1 MLRDF
6 GDVSV
11 LLPIKARCVAEAI
24 LKDEFPQ
31 QLLLGLSEFD
41 FCKHSNSPVLEDQS
55 SARSLK
61 MVQKLFLLRTG
72 FDEVVGSHG
81 GISSADDASLE

>member
-1 MLRDF
+1 MLGDF

-31 QLLLGLSEFD
+31 QLLLGLSEFENR
-41 FCKHSNSPVLEDQS
+41 KHSNSQFLKTKALPDQQKWCKS
-55 SARSLK
+55 CFFFVRDLMKLWAR
-61 MVQKLFLLRTG
+61 MVAFQAQMTR
-72 FDEVVGSHG
+72 
-81 GISSADDASLE
+81 A